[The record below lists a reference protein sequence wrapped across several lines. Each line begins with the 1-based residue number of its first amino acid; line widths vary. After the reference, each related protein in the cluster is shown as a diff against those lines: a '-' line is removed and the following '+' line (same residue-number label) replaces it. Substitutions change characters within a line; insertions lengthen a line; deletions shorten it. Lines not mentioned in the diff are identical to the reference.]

1 MKILCVLCATSRT
14 VRPVRVACAVCV
26 AFCVTCVVVGS
37 VVHYKRVNSKVC
49 LSRKVQADSRRSN
62 ISVSE

>member
-1 MKILCVLCATSRT
+1 MLRATSR
-14 VRPVRVACAVCV
+14 VAHPVRVACVVHV
-26 AFCVTCVVVGS
+26 AFHVTCISVGS
-37 VVHYKRVNSKVC
+37 VVHYETVNLKVC